1 MKILVADFDAE
12 SRSRIERAF
21 RSGGQADTI
30 WEAEDG
36 EEAVCLARL
45 HHPDLVMMAM
55 AMPRIDGLEATRL
68 IKARNPEIKIIV
80 MSVLTDP
87 VYSRAALLSGADEF
101 LPKTAFRAESD
112 LSAEEP
118 PVRDEGSPETRPEEA
133 PERERTGRR
142 PGVPRGFP
150 GLQWSVR

>member
-1 MKILVADFDAE
+1 MKILIADFDAD

-87 VYSRAALLSGADEF
+87 VYSRAALLNGADEF

-112 LSAEEP
+112 LLEEGLP
-118 PVRDEGSPETRPEEA
+118 ARDAGSPETRPEEA
-133 PERERTGRR
+133 PGRGRTGRQLEI
-142 PGVPRGFP
+142 PGGLP
-150 GLQWSVR
+150 GLQWSWR